1 MFTHKN
7 QSQIQ
12 MYGKLGAMYCN
23 SFPARL
29 LNRNKSNY
37 EVNISF
43 ANNLIMKWI
52 ESKSTKQHSSYKKK
66 SQNWSWNDFSSIF
79 DNLFSLKILKRK
91 QTYEDYHDLSR
102 LSLLS
107 HFSIY

>member
-37 EVNISF
+37 EVNISV
-43 ANNLIMKWI
+43 ANNVIMKLI
-52 ESKSTKQHSSYKKK
+52 
-66 SQNWSWNDFSSIF
+66 
-79 DNLFSLKILKRK
+79 
-91 QTYEDYHDLSR
+91 
-102 LSLLS
+102 
-107 HFSIY
+107 